1 MIIKIIKEIGLT
13 NGVFTDKSIINIISL
28 FKFYNL
34 KLLYLA
40 ANNISS
46 LKFIDNL
53 NCPNLREI
61 WLNRN
66 KLKEFES
73 LNKFKRLKK
82 INLKD
87 KYISRIDNIEIYV
100 NSLKELKEF
109 NLINNKDLEINESN
123 KEIIKN
129 VKKKIILLIDGDNNL
144 SIKDVN
150 E

>member
-1 MIIKIIKEIGLT
+1 MVE
-13 NGVFTDKSIINIISL
+13 
-28 FKFYNL
+28 
-34 KLLYLA
+34 
-40 ANNISS
+40 
-46 LKFIDNL
+46 
-53 NCPNLREI
+53 
-61 WLNRN
+61 
-66 KLKEFES
+66 LKEFES
-73 LNKFKRLKK
+73 LNKFKKLKK

-87 KYISRIDNIEIYV
+87 NYISKIDNIEIFV

-129 VKKKIILLIDGDNNL
+129 VKKKINLLIDGDNDNNL